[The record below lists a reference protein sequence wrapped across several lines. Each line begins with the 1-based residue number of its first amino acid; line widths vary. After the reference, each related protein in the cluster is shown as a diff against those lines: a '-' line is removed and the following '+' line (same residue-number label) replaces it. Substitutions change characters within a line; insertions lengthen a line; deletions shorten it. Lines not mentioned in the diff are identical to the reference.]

1 MWELK
6 KQEFRKT
13 CISNGTIKIK
23 IRENGSPLLITH
35 VYNFAK
41 HCPGSEMLSSKS
53 GWASSQFYVYI
64 IVFVSYFFW
73 NNSCL

>member
-13 CISNGTIKIK
+13 CISNGTIKVK

-35 VYNFAK
+35 VHNFAK

-53 GWASSQFYVYI
+53 G
-64 IVFVSYFFW
+64 
-73 NNSCL
+73 